1 MIAWLLAGADPGTGT
16 LLWTTDPLWTTL
28 AAVAA
33 LVAWAVATF
42 ARGTGSASVGSRVA
56 ESACWAMALFVLVVA
71 VAGPE
76 LVEENGRE
84 EVGKLVVLVDASGSM
99 GVSDGGGPRNTGAVA
114 AVEALREEQ
123 GAVEVYAF
131 DETVRS
137 GMPERYDGR
146 GTDLGVALDVIA
158 DRHLGQALRGVVV
171 LTDGLDRGALRRDVM
186 EGVRQGTLSTD
197 LAPRLPGPVT
207 FVQTGASDRLF
218 DLSVDHVST
227 GGFAFLRTPFVIR
240 ARIRGPAGRSVPVT
254 LSREGRV
261 VSQQTVELDA
271 EGAGEVEFEVVPREV
286 GRFAW
291 EVQVPIESADAVP
304 GNNSWP
310 VVVRVVRE
318 RTRVLQVSGSPSY
331 DQKFLRLFLKEDPSV
346 DLVSFFIL
354 RTREDFRAGWGS
366 NELSLIEFPY
376 ERLFTEDLSTF
387 DLVILQNFNYRP
399 YFSFGREDLLQN
411 IADYVRAGGALVMT
425 GGDRSFDLGD
435 YARTPIAEVLPVE
448 LGVSGVKTDEA
459 PFRPQLTEA
468 GAAHP
473 LSRLGA
479 TVDETRATW
488 DRLPALDGAN
498 LNLGLSRG
506 AAALLVHPGLQVGGA
521 PLPVLA
527 VREVGEGRTMA
538 LAVDASWRWSFSEA
552 AEGHGNQAYL
562 RFWKNA
568 LRWLVADPDDS
579 RVVVAPSRENV
590 FLGDEVRLTVR
601 VRDAGY
607 GPVEGAQVVGA
618 VTAPDGTTAPISL
631 TTDAS
636 GEAAVSF
643 RPTQRGAHR
652 VEVGTGNRSADR
664 GRTVFAVSTRDP
676 ELSDIQPDRAFLE
689 QLAALYGDR
698 GRYIPPGGG
707 LDILVDEDATRTVPD
722 RSVVSL
728 GGAPLVGLLFGLFAG
743 LAWWI
748 RRRGGGV

>member
-1 MIAWLLAGADPGTGT
+1 MIAWLLAGADPETGT
-16 LLWTTDPLWTTL
+16 LLWTTEPLWTAL
-28 AAVAA
+28 AAVVAV
-33 LVAWAVATF
+33 VAWAVASF
-42 ARGTGSASVGSRVA
+42 ARGTRSASVGARVA
-56 ESACWAMALFVLVVA
+56 ESLCWAMALFVLVVA

-76 LVEENGRE
+76 LVEEDGRE

-158 DRHLGQALRGVVV
+158 DRHLGQTLRGVVV

-186 EGVRQGTLSTD
+186 DGVRQGTLSTD

-207 FVQTGASDRLF
+207 FVQTGAAEHLF
-218 DLSVDHVST
+218 DLSVDQVST

-240 ARIRGPAGRSVPVT
+240 ARIRGPAGRAVPVT

-261 VSQQTVELDA
+261 VSQQTVELDE

-291 EVQVPIESADAVP
+291 EVLVPIESADAVP

-366 NELSLIEFPY
+366 SELSLIEFPY

-468 GAAHP
+468 GAVHP

-506 AAALLVHPGLQVGGA
+506 AAALLVHPGLQVGGE

-568 LRWLVADPDDS
+568 LRWLVADPEDS

-618 VTAPDGTTAPISL
+618 VTAPDGSTSPIAL

-643 RPTQRGAHR
+643 QPTQRGAHR
-652 VEVGTGNRSADR
+652 VEVGTGNRAADR

-689 QLAALYGDR
+689 QLAALYGDG

-707 LDILVDEDATRTVPD
+707 LDILVDEEATRTVPD

-743 LAWWI
+743 VAWWI